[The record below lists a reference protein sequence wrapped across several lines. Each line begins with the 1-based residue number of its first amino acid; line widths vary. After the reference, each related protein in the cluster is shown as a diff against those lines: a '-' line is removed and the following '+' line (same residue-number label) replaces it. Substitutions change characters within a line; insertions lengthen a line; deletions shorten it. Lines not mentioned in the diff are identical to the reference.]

1 MWTSEHFTLIRS
13 WLDWLGLSEAEI
25 TVAHTPRCRESL
37 IAAARQ
43 SGFCSIEADKMI
55 PKIQIDPARTGPND
69 EFRVEARLAL
79 QLRETEH
86 PIRHAAELCLVL
98 LVSSL
103 TGRTM
108 AA

>member
-1 MWTSEHFTLIRS
+1 M
-13 WLDWLGLSEAEI
+13 
-25 TVAHTPRCRESL
+25 AHTPRCRESL

-69 EFRVEARLAL
+69 EFRVEARLAI

-98 LVSSL
+98 LVASL

-108 AA
+108 AT